1 MGVHYS
7 SKREKHYVYF
17 TTGLKRA
24 LHGANQVCYDVKS
37 IAELLD
43 WKYGTMKINGKVVR
57 VMSVEFTK
65 FIRFLY
71 PDYSNMEGN
80 W

>member
-1 MGVHYS
+1 MGIHH
-7 SKREKHYVYF
+7 SKGNHDYVYF
-17 TTGLKRA
+17 TTGLKKA

-37 IAELLD
+37 IAELLG
-43 WKYGTMKINGKVVR
+43 WKYGTIKNNGKVIR
-57 VMSVEFTK
+57 VMRVRFED

-71 PDYSNMEGN
+71 PDYSNMDGD